1 MLQNSELKDLLTLAE
16 TDKEAACE
24 QFIEKYGINRISYFD
39 HFHYCDKKL
48 GYKINPN
55 INHIDIENFDVLK
68 RFLLYFGRL
77 INEIKIVCDV
87 DSSFK
92 WNDMIKMIQSNCPAV
107 KNLHFFSD
115 ISADD
120 PMEVFMK
127 KIARAKNISHNPLCL
142 TESFP
147 LIENLKIENIHLDPS
162 IKIDELFPNLR
173 TLDLFGIV
181 TSDPSFIEVHMP
193 NMEHMGITLETVH
206 EFSLD
211 EEDLE
216 FDERDEIAEENCNE
230 CSGEDENH
238 KKARKGQFN
247 WVNIQRS
254 FSLNPQLQSVFMDMI
269 IYKPMVEFV
278 TETLPN
284 LQKIQI
290 SFAQNDFDAH
300 NRKEKILFKNVISA
314 SLGHLGIN
322 LPPLT
327 FEKLEHLDFT
337 TNAHQSAIDFVSK
350 QQNLKCLDLSCEYT
364 ELQAFRMVK
373 ALPNLKHLY
382 MIIGNQ
388 IKWSARGL
396 MRFLTELE
404 RLDTLMLMLAVDS
417 NDQSNWQSLL
427 STVWFI
433 QESYNQDNYT
443 IEKNDSINSS
453 K

>member
-1 MLQNSELKDLLTLAE
+1 MLKNSELKDLLTLAE

-24 QFIEKYGINRISYFD
+24 QFIEKYGINKISYFD

-55 INHIDIENFDVLK
+55 INQIDIENFDVLK

-92 WNDMIKMIQSNCPAV
+92 WNDLIKMIHSNCPVV

-115 ISADD
+115 ISTED

-147 LIENLKIENIHLDPS
+147 LIENLKIENIHLDS
-162 IKIDELFPNLR
+162 TMKIDELFPNLR
-173 TLDLFGIV
+173 KLDLFGIV
-181 TSDPSFIEVHMP
+181 TSDPSFIEVHIP
-193 NMEHMGITLETVH
+193 NMEHLGITLETVH

-211 EEDLE
+211 EENLE
-216 FDERDEIAEENCNE
+216 FDERDEIAEENSSE
-230 CSGEDENH
+230 CSGEDKNH
-238 KKARKGQFN
+238 KKAGKGQFN
-247 WVNIQRS
+247 WVNIKRS
-254 FSLNPQLQSVFMDMI
+254 FTLNPQLQSVFMDLI
-269 IYKPMVEFV
+269 IYKP
-278 TETLPN
+278 
-284 LQKIQI
+284 
-290 SFAQNDFDAH
+290 NDFDAH
-300 NRKEKILFKNVISA
+300 NQKEKILFKNVISA

-337 TNAHQSAIDFVSK
+337 TNAHQSTVDFVSK
-350 QQNLKCLDLSCEYT
+350 QQNLKRLDLSCEYT
-364 ELQAFRMVK
+364 ELQAFHMVK
-373 ALPNLKHLY
+373 ALPNLKDLH

-396 MRFLTELE
+396 MHFLTELE
-404 RLDTLMLMLAVDS
+404 RLDTLMLMLVVDS
-417 NDQSNWQSLL
+417 NDQSNWRSLL
-427 STVWFI
+427 STVWLV

-443 IEKNDSINSS
+443 IEKNDSSNSS